1 MSLEHPKPRL
11 ARAGL
16 LSVAA
21 VLLSTGAAA
30 AAADRTDAPADPAGA
45 GTPAAATP
53 AVAIPAPANAADRA
67 AQPAWW
73 TAAFQSTYVWQ
84 RKPSFAAPYSGPKS
98 LEPTAENGYTLTA
111 TLFVG
116 VRPWPGAELFVNPEV
131 IQSQELSHLAGLAGL
146 SNGEAQK
153 SGGPEATLY
162 RARAFLR
169 QTLLLGG
176 EESTSE
182 PGPNQLGGRTAS
194 RRLVLT
200 AGNFSVA
207 DVFDGNAY
215 AHDPRTQF
223 LNWSLM
229 AYGASDY
236 AADVRGYTWGVALEL
251 YLDDWAF
258 RLGRFAQP
266 RESNGLAL
274 DANLLA
280 HHGDSLEIER
290 AHELL
295 GRRGKLRV
303 AGFRNFARMGSF
315 ADALGRATASGGA
328 PDVADVRR
336 NQAKWG
342 FGAGLEQELSPD
354 VGAFA
359 RYSWNDGRTETYAF
373 TEIERSLMGGVSVK
387 GTRWRREQ
395 DTVGVAFAENRLSS
409 AHRRYVEAG
418 GAGLFLGDG
427 GLRYRPER
435 ILEAYYGFQASPGLW
450 FSLDAQRIE
459 NPAYNADRGPVSI
472 VGCRFHVEH

>member
-1 MSLEHPKPRL
+1 MSLEQPQRRP
-11 ARAGL
+11 AWAGF
-16 LSVAA
+16 LSIA
-21 VLLSTGAAA
+21 VLLSTASAA
-30 AAADRTDAPADPAGA
+30 AAADGQEEAPPAALPADRGA
-45 GTPAAATP
+45 E
-53 AVAIPAPANAADRA
+53 AP
-67 AQPAWW
+67 WW

-98 LEPTAENGYTLTA
+98 LEPAAENGYTLTA
-111 TLFVG
+111 TVFLG
-116 VRPWPGAELFVNPEV
+116 VRAWPGAELFVNPEV
-131 IQSQELSHLAGLAGL
+131 IQSQELSHLSGLAGL

-169 QTLLLGG
+169 QTIPLGG
-176 EESTSE
+176 EEATSE
-182 PGPNQLGGRTAS
+182 PGANQLGGRTAS

-236 AADVRGYTWGVALEL
+236 AADVRGYTWGLALEL
-251 YLDDWAF
+251 YLDEWAL
-258 RLGRFAQP
+258 RVGRFAQP
-266 RESNGLAL
+266 KESNGLDL
-274 DANLLA
+274 DPDLLA
-280 HHGDSLEIER
+280 HHGDSLELEH
-290 AHELL
+290 AHELF
-295 GRRGKLRV
+295 GRRGKVRV

-315 ADALGRATASGGA
+315 SDALALAAASGGA
-328 PDVADVRR
+328 PNVADVRR
-336 NQAKWG
+336 DRAKVG
-342 FGAGLEQELSPD
+342 FGAALEQQLSRD
-354 VGAFA
+354 VGVFA

-373 TEIERSLMGGVSVK
+373 TEIERSVMGGVSVR
-387 GTRWRREQ
+387 GTRWRRER
-395 DTVGVAFAENRLSS
+395 DTVGVALVQNALSS

-435 ILEAYYGFQASPGLW
+435 ILEAYYSLQASPGLW

-459 NPAYNADRGPVSI
+459 NPAYNADRGPVN
-472 VGCRFHVEH
+472 VLGCRFHVEY